1 MPYASDFG
9 SSEARPDHFT
19 PVSSVSMS
27 SDSPAPEWKKLTI
40 DPALFKPT
48 PDESAF
54 LKAQTG
60 IQDDGKL
67 KEHVLAV
74 QEEAWKVRLPSSE
87 PQSRNSMECY
97 IGLPISLYPTLYIH
111 KVRAFHRP
119 ALSQ

>member
-1 MPYASDFG
+1 
-9 SSEARPDHFT
+9 
-19 PVSSVSMS
+19 MS
-27 SDSPAPEWKKLTI
+27 SDSSASGWSKKLTI

-74 QEEAWKVRLPSSE
+74 QEEAWKVSCLQVS
-87 PQSRNSMECY
+87 
-97 IGLPISLYPTLYIH
+97 H
-111 KVRAFHRP
+111 RAETRWNVI
-119 ALSQ
+119 

>member
-1 MPYASDFG
+1 
-9 SSEARPDHFT
+9 
-19 PVSSVSMS
+19 MS
-27 SDSPAPEWKKLTI
+27 SDSSASGWSKKLTI

-74 QEEAWKVRLPSSE
+74 QAEAWKVSYLQVSHRAE
-87 PQSRNSMECY
+87 TRRNV
-97 IGLPISLYPTLYIH
+97 I
-111 KVRAFHRP
+111 
-119 ALSQ
+119 